1 MSAKR
6 SPRAATDAPRDAR
19 GETVHRDGARRRR
32 GSYVEVLENPKGSFF
47 CAASSPLQKN
57 IVLKTLGDVIAFN
70 DEEHPVV
77 TTRFPAC
84 EDCARLWADDDRE
97 AVGRMDRV
105 ASEWAA
111 MDALLKEVKADGIA

>member
-57 IVLKTLGDVIAFN
+57 IVLKTL
-70 DEEHPVV
+70 V
-77 TTRFPAC
+77 TY
-84 EDCARLWADDDRE
+84 E
-97 AVGRMDRV
+97 
-105 ASEWAA
+105 
-111 MDALLKEVKADGIA
+111 